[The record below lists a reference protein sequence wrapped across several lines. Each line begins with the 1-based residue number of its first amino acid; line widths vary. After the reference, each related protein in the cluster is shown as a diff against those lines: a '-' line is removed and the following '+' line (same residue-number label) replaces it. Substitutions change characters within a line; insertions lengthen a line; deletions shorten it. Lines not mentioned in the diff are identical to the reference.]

1 MSAAES
7 LPSQPIDALYSDHHS
22 WLFGWLRKKLSCPYD
37 AADVAHDTF
46 VRILASRD
54 ALAGVREPRAYLTT
68 TAKRLIID
76 RARRHKVEQ
85 AYLAELEQAA
95 ASLDG
100 FPSPEQTVAALQALA
115 QISAAL
121 DGLPPKP
128 RDAFLMHY
136 LDGQTHASIAAHLG
150 VSTRMIHQYLVQA
163 LAHCALAQDDAG
175 EADRRVSASAA
186 APYAP

>member
-7 LPSQPIDALYSDHHS
+7 LPSPPIDALYSDHHS
-22 WLFGWLRKKLSCPYD
+22 WLFGWLRKKLSCPHD

-76 RARRHKVEQ
+76 RARRHKLEQ

-95 ASLDG
+95 ASLEG

-128 RDAFLMHY
+128 REAFLMHY

-150 VSTRMIHQYLVQA
+150 VSTRMIHKYLVQA
-163 LAHCALAQDDAG
+163 LAHCALADDDAG
-175 EADRRVSASAA
+175 AVETQHGVTAA
-186 APYAP
+186 ASRAR